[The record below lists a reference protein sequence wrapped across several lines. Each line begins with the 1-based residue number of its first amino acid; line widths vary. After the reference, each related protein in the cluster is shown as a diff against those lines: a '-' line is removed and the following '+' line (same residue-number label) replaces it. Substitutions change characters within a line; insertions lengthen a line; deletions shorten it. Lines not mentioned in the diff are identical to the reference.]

1 MYPYISACILW
12 TLYNIE
18 LKTTYIFIKL
28 CIVIIYTRGKVD
40 FEHVKKCN
48 FPMQHWNV
56 VYSRI
61 WILWC
66 IRYFWDGCS
75 CKIIRIEIHVANNG
89 SFGRKLYLL
98 HFLQDYTKALKYFSL
113 AADQGWVDGQLQLA
127 LMYYGRFSPI
137 GLKFI
142 VANHT
147 QVFCLRNK
155 RVIFQCITFIFF
167 GLFKIKTKKFWDN
180 LKKDD
185 LRLETNPPPPPPPPP
200 HLWLLQVYL

>member
-40 FEHVKKCN
+40 FKHVKKCN

-61 WILWC
+61 WIIWC
-66 IRYFWDGCS
+66 KRYFWNGCS

-89 SFGRKLYLL
+89 PFGRKLYLL
-98 HFLQDYTKALKYFSL
+98 HFLTGLHQSFEVLQSSSRPGL
-113 AADQGWVDGQLQLA
+113 GWWTTTAGTDV
-127 LMYYGRFSPI
+127 
-137 GLKFI
+137 
-142 VANHT
+142 
-147 QVFCLRNK
+147 
-155 RVIFQCITFIFF
+155 
-167 GLFKIKTKKFWDN
+167 
-180 LKKDD
+180 
-185 LRLETNPPPPPPPPP
+185 
-200 HLWLLQVYL
+200 LW